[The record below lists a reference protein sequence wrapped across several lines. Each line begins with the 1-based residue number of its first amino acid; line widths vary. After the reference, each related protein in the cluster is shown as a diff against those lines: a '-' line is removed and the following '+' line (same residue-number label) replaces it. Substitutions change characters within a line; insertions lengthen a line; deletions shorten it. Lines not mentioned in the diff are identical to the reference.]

1 MKNRFMVTLS
11 VLLLTVMS
19 AFADEKQVVNVHN
32 DLESFTEIRTTDSFV
47 GRIYLTQGD
56 KHSVTVK
63 GDKDKVERMKVEV
76 KDGVLVLNR
85 IKLEGEKNQ
94 NMELAVDI
102 YVTMQDVR
110 KINLKGVGD
119 ITAKDGLNLKELEVN
134 LEGVCNSVL
143 KDVKCNDM
151 DVTLKGVSNFT
162 GNVECNRA
170 GISLEGVC
178 NATLDV
184 KCDNL
189 GASLKG
195 VGNLTLRGT
204 AGSAQIKK
212 EGLGHIN
219 RKNLKVRD

>member
-11 VLLLTVMS
+11 VLLLIVMS
-19 AFADEKQVVNVHN
+19 AFADEQVVVEYDNLG
-32 DLESFTEIRTTDSFV
+32 DFTEIDASESFV

-56 KHSVTVK
+56 KHCVTVK
-63 GDKDKVERMKVEV
+63 GDKDKVERMKVDV
-76 KDGVLVLNR
+76 KNGVLVLNR
-85 IKLEGEKNQ
+85 IKPKGEKNQ

-102 YVTMQDVR
+102 YVTMKDIR
-110 KINLKGVGD
+110 KINMRGVGNV
-119 ITAKDGLNLKELEVN
+119 TAQEQLNLDELGMN
-134 LEGVCNSVL
+134 LEGVCNAEL

-151 DVTLKGVSNFT
+151 AVMLKGVSNFT
-162 GNVECNRA
+162 GNAECSRA

-184 KCDNL
+184 QCDNL
-189 GASLKG
+189 GASLRG